1 MHRLP
6 KKNSLAV
13 NTISLLVTNVSQ
25 NRIKLVHLSYPAE
38 NVRNGTDL
46 SDLERRIDNL
56 GQRIG
61 GILKYNKN
69 PIGHDE
75 YDKTEIK
82 NNVRDVKQK
91 WVLHLEE
98 LVNLLSN
105 DIDKMFPNYVQSESL
120 DLKNLKTILKTLDGW
135 KQDLKSLKE
144 NTSEI
149 HLFKVIKFLDK
160 EVHTQASEVA
170 KFTTN

>member
-91 WVLHLEE
+91 
-98 LVNLLSN
+98 
-105 DIDKMFPNYVQSESL
+105 
-120 DLKNLKTILKTLDGW
+120 
-135 KQDLKSLKE
+135 
-144 NTSEI
+144 
-149 HLFKVIKFLDK
+149 
-160 EVHTQASEVA
+160 
-170 KFTTN
+170 